1 MRAIIG
7 LVDGTPGDE
16 LTSISSNTQALDVK
30 ERQEY
35 LDGSEVAI
43 GRAAELRTKQY
54 EGPRIKDDG
63 SIVDTEHI
71 YDKWIG
77 TQWFA
82 DLQDAG
88 FFAVDSGA
96 GDFAF
101 WMARMQA
108 DANIVEPN
116 VKLGQ
121 FVSYLEERNATFEW
135 LGWSDASEAGVYYPD
150 LSDVDSNVQRRAMK
164 GRKSHIGFE
173 YAGENGYIR
182 GAAARS
188 GYVEVYSI
196 STPEE
201 MTRWLKDEFLQF
213 CEVPEDPLA
222 ALLGADDDDEEDEEE
237 DEQDSNQ
244 GTLDDLDTVNDPNGG
259 GA

>member
-16 LTSISSNTQALDVK
+16 LSSASSKSSALDVQ

-35 LDGSEVAI
+35 LDGSSVAI
-43 GRAAELRTKQY
+43 GRAATVRSNQY
-54 EGPRIKDDG
+54 EGPRIKEDG
-63 SIVDTEHI
+63 SIVDTEHV
-71 YDKWIG
+71 YNEWIG
-77 TQWFA
+77 TEWFA
-82 DLQDAG
+82 DLHDAG
-88 FFAVDSGA
+88 FFAVDSSA

-101 WMARMQA
+101 WMARHQA

-116 VKLGQ
+116 VKLGE

-135 LGWSDASEAGVYYPD
+135 LGWSDANEAGVYYPD

-196 STPEE
+196 STPEQ
-201 MTRWLKDEFLQF
+201 MTRWLKNEFLQF
-213 CEVPEDPLA
+213 CEIPKDPLA
-222 ALLGADDDDEEDEEE
+222 ALLGGTDEDEEE
-237 DEQDSNQ
+237 EEQEEDDASQ
-244 GTLDDLDTVNDPNGG
+244 GTLDDLETVNDPGG
-259 GA
+259 EN